1 MQITWVSRLSQW
13 CFSMLGNPPQIPA
26 PEKCLLNPQ
35 NLKKKGL
42 SFHKRCKKGHVETEE
57 LYPAPLMYTNLK
69 KKCQLL
75 LRQSLDTRST
85 TQELAGQTKAQAVFW
100 VFRWCDLSGTH
111 PTLLLYCQHS
121 HRCRQHGCIP
131 VTLHP
136 QKQAVG
142 HSWQV
147 PGLDLDLGLLY
158 RKTSSEGQTAIKA

>member
-1 MQITWVSRLSQW
+1 MVLLYARKPAPDSSAREVSLEPSKPQKERTQLSQEMQKGPRGNRGALP
-13 CFSMLGNPPQIPA
+13 CSSHLYRPKEEMLITTTTELRHLVYNSGVGRA
-26 PEKCLLNPQ
+26 D
-35 NLKKKGL
+35 KG
-42 SFHKRCKKGHVETEE
+42 S
-57 LYPAPLMYTNLK
+57 
-69 KKCQLL
+69 
-75 LRQSLDTRST
+75 
-85 TQELAGQTKAQAVFW
+85 AVFW

-142 HSWQV
+142 HGWQV

-158 RKTSSEGQTAIKA
+158 RKTSSEGQIAIKA